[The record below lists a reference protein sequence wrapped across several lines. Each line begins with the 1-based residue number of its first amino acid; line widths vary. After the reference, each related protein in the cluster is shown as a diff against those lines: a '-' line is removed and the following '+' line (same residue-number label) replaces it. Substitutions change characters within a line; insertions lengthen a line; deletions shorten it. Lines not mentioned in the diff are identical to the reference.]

1 MSAHPIVSSSK
12 KRVSSSSRLVIF
24 TYEKDLKTVR
34 QAYSDV
40 PARYWDELKLKKTTR
55 VASFEAHQ
63 GFESSIRVFL
73 ISSDVTPFEL
83 QEAIRKGVEFSSA
96 ETNGIEFDVS
106 RIKTDLAETLIISL
120 GVLSVLEGYQAPVF
134 GKRAEK
140 KDEKKKDKKP
150 LSVVFIGK
158 ITPARAQTLFNA
170 GRDEGEAANLV
181 RHLAELPGNELRPK
195 NYIEIVKEKLKGL
208 PVQIEFLDQKK
219 LKALGAN
226 AFLAVVASNPSEPY
240 GILRLSYRPKGAQKK
255 VALVGKGLCY
265 DTGGY
270 NIKVGSGMYEM
281 HRDMTGSA
289 VAFALFQLLVKRR
302 VNYTVDTYL
311 ALAENLI
318 SPTAY
323 RPNDVITASN
333 GVSIEVV
340 DTDAEGRM
348 ALADTLVMASKEK
361 PNLIIDFATLTG
373 AVIRAIDTQRSGVFS
388 NSEKLVQIARE
399 AGDDT
404 GERVWNFPIGGDYLK
419 RLESEYADIMQ
430 CASGNNAD
438 HIYAATFL
446 SQFIENDCPWL
457 HVDLASESNKG
468 GLGLSARD
476 ITGYGVRLGAE
487 VLKRFL

>member
-1 MSAHPIVSSSK
+1 MSAKTVVNSSK
-12 KRVSSSSRLVIF
+12 KRASSNSRLVIF
-24 TYEKDLKTVR
+24 TTEKDLKSV
-34 QAYSDV
+34 QKSHSEI
-40 PARYWDELKLKKTTR
+40 PARYWDELKLKKTAR

-63 GFESSIRVFL
+63 GFESSTRVFL
-73 ISSDVTPFEL
+73 FASDATPFEL
-83 QEAIRKGVEFSSA
+83 HEALRKGVEFSTA
-96 ETNGIEFDVS
+96 EANGIEFDIS
-106 RIKTDLAETLIISL
+106 RLKTEQAELLITSL
-120 GVLSVLEGYQAPVF
+120 GVLSALETYKAPSF

-140 KDEKKKDKKP
+140 KNDKKESEKP
-150 LSVVFIGK
+150 LSVGFIGNVTSAK
-158 ITPARAQTLFNA
+158 AQSLFQA

-219 LKALGAN
+219 LKSLGAN

-240 GILRLSYRPKGAQKK
+240 GILHLRYRPKGAKK
-255 VALVGKGLCY
+255 TAAIVGKGLCY

-270 NIKVGSGMYEM
+270 NIKTGSGMFEM

-302 VNYTVDTYL
+302 VNYAIDTYL

-348 ALADTLVMASKEK
+348 ALADTLVMASKPK

-388 NSEKLVQIARE
+388 NSEKLIQIARE
-399 AGDDT
+399 AGDQT

-419 RLESEYADIMQ
+419 RLDSEYADILQ

-468 GLGLSARD
+468 GLGLSAREV
-476 ITGYGVRLGAE
+476 TGYGVRLGAE